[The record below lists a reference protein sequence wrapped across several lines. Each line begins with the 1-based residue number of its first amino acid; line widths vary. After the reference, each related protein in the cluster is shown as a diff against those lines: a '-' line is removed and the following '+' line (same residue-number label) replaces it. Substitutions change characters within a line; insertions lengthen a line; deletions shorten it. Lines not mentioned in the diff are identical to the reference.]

1 MRHQRGFTLIE
12 LMVVLLLVGLA
23 IGMVDLNLGGN
34 EERKARQ
41 YIDQSYRLLR
51 YADESAAL
59 QSDMVGLQIEAAING
74 DRELRWYRLR
84 GGAWV
89 VADAPFVEDVMPENL
104 QFELLID
111 EQPVDLAKEAET
123 PQVVFSGSGEISNF
137 EMRFALNDQPIGLI
151 TVDVTGDLVQADT
164 YEP

>member
-12 LMVVLLLVGLA
+12 LMVVLMLIGLA

-34 EERKARQ
+34 QERRVRQ

-51 YADESAAL
+51 FADESAAL
-59 QSDMVGLQIEAAING
+59 QSDLVGLQFEAAIDG
-74 DRELRWYRLR
+74 TVELRWYRLR
-84 GGAWV
+84 GGAWIA
-89 VADAPFVEDVMPENL
+89 ADAPFVEDQLPENL
-104 QFELLID
+104 AFELRID
-111 EQPVDLAKEAET
+111 DQPVDLAKAAET
-123 PQVVFSGSGEISNF
+123 PQVVFSGSGEITNF
-137 EMRFALNDQPIGLI
+137 EMRFALNEQPIGLI